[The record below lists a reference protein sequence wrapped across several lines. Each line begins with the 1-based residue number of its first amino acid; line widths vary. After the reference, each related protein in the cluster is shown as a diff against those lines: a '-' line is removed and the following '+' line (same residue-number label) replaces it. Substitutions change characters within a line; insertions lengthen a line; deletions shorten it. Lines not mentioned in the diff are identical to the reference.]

1 MWTLIDTKLNLVELR
16 LNSVLSIPAV
26 KDTMGSVYNN
36 LYFLFKKLN
45 FSFSLVVP
53 QAV

>member
-36 LYFLFKKLN
+36 LYFLFKKLT
-45 FSFSLVVP
+45 SVSP
-53 QAV
+53 